1 LHWCVRFCHA
11 LNPAF
16 AALLATVL
24 CSGQVAATDL
34 ELAALADDSV
44 VSTTRLAT
52 NTVPANVPAAP
63 VTAPAAGSG
72 IAELVEFMV
81 NLARYANW
89 PADPARRELTLCF
102 AHGGALPPSMFTL
115 DDALMIRG
123 QPVAMRVIATPK
135 QVASCNLIWLNADVR
150 PAPRVWLGNV
160 GDRPILTVSN
170 YADFTADGGIVGAYR
185 LNGDWRF
192 EINLEALQRSR
203 INIAAAALRLSQK
216 PRPIRANGE
225 SK

>member
-1 LHWCVRFCHA
+1 MPVA
-11 LNPAF
+11 LVGA
-16 AALLATVL
+16 VL
-24 CSGQVAATDL
+24 CSGVVAASDVQL
-34 ELAALADDSV
+34 IALAGDSAV
-44 VSTTRLAT
+44 TPAQLAN
-52 NTVPANVPAAP
+52 NTISANGPAMP
-63 VTAPAAGSG
+63 VTAPIPGSG
-72 IAELVEFMV
+72 IAELVEFMI

-89 PADPARRELTLCF
+89 PADPSRRELTLCF

-115 DDALMIRG
+115 DDALTIRG
-123 QPVAMRVIATPK
+123 QPLALRVIAAPQ
-135 QVASCNLIWLNADVR
+135 QVTSCNLVWLNADVR
-150 PAPRVWLGNV
+150 PAPRIWLGSV

-225 SK
+225 NK